1 MKLTDVVLSCRVRL
15 ARNVSDLPF
24 VSRMSMEQA
33 EEMIRRVDG
42 ALNPNGE
49 YRLLRMLDLGDNE
62 RMHLV
67 ERHLCSRELAMQAK
81 GALFLNKNE
90 TMAIMVN
97 EEDHLRIQCILP
109 GLDLFEADAQSAAV
123 DQQLA
128 ARLPYA
134 FDEQWG
140 YLAACPT
147 NVGTGMRASAMLH
160 MPALV
165 RSGGAEQVLGAVAKL
180 GLAVRGFYGEGSGA
194 PGHIYQVSNSASLGT
209 SEDDIISAL
218 TETIGQ
224 LAEQELRFRKAALAH
239 NESAVLDMVYRSYG
253 ICRYARSMSFKEFME
268 HCSNLK
274 LGVSL
279 GLLEGMEQDEIDRMI
294 AQGQSASVCAAAGRL
309 MDDTEENV
317 ERAAMAR
324 RSLDENRQ

>member
-1 MKLTDVVLSCRVRL
+1 MNLTDVVLSCRVRL
-15 ARNVSDLPF
+15 ARNVTDMPF

-33 EEMIRRVDG
+33 ETMIRRVND
-42 ALNPNGE
+42 ALNQNGE

-62 RMHLV
+62 RMRLV
-67 ERHLCSRELAMQAK
+67 ERHLCSHELAMEAK

-109 GLDLFEADAQSAAV
+109 GLDLYEADSQSSIV
-123 DQQLA
+123 DNTLARQL
-128 ARLPYA
+128 PFA
-134 FDEQWG
+134 FDGQWG
-140 YLAACPT
+140 YLSACPT

-194 PGHIYQVSNSASLGT
+194 PGHIYQISNSASLGI
-209 SEDDIISAL
+209 SEDEITMGL

-224 LAEQELRFRKAALAH
+224 LAEQEMRFRKAALVH
-239 NESAVLDMVYRSYG
+239 NESALLDAVFRSYG
-253 ICRYARSMSFKEFME
+253 VCRYAHSMSFKEFMD

-279 GLLEGMEQDEIDRMI
+279 GLLEGMEQAQIDRMI
-294 AQGQSASVCAAAGRL
+294 AQGQSASVCAVAGRL
-309 MDDTEENV
+309 MDETEENIA
-317 ERAAMAR
+317 RAAMVR
-324 RSLDENRQ
+324 KSLE